1 MSRRSSDHRHVAWTA
16 SLKAEV
22 PVTTYMSNMP
32 TLGQRVAESRLAAGM
47 SVRQLA
53 HAAGMTHDEIERVE
67 DGGEIG
73 TVELNAIAAATG
85 KNLDFFLFRDGDVNN
100 VLLREGV
107 ATPSETAA
115 AVEVLARFVRDY
127 EFLRQLDG

>member
-1 MSRRSSDHRHVAWTA
+1 
-16 SLKAEV
+16 
-22 PVTTYMSNMP
+22 MSNLP

-47 SVRQLA
+47 SVPHLA
-53 HAAGMTHDEIERVE
+53 HAAGMTPDEIERVE
-67 DGGEIG
+67 DGGDVG

-107 ATPSETAA
+107 ATPNETAA

-127 EFLRQLDG
+127 EFLRQLDV